1 MKKLNVFIDG
11 ACKDV
16 KHKEKAIGGWGYIIT
31 DEQFNVITQDNG
43 KIREGLQDSNRAEL
57 GGLYQAL
64 LKMKTFKG
72 NNKFHIYTDC
82 EAISDSVNGY
92 SERRA
97 NRDYWNQIEPL
108 CRKLAGHFRISHIVS
123 HQSNDNDNKLI
134 EFNNK
139 VDKLARVGANCLTK
153 APVRYIAI

>member
-16 KHKEKAIGGWGYIIT
+16 KNKEKAIGGWGYIIT
-31 DEQFNVITQDNG
+31 DEYFNVIKQDNG
-43 KIREGLQDSNRAEL
+43 KIREGIQDSNRAEL
-57 GGLYQAL
+57 EGLYQAL

-82 EAISDSVNGY
+82 ESIADSLNGY

-97 NRDYWNQIEPL
+97 NRDYWDNIEPI
-108 CRKLAGHFRISHIVS
+108 CKRLAGHFRISHIVS
-123 HQSNDNDNKLI
+123 HQVNDNDDKFI
-134 EFNNK
+134 EYNNK
-139 VDKLARVGANCLTK
+139 VDKLARIGANSLTK
-153 APVRYIAI
+153 APVTNIAI